1 MEEGSLPFQ
10 PAPLSQQQELSRR
23 AWNLLG
29 GMKWEG
35 IEAIAEVL
43 GIEDVERL
51 ILDLVTIRDFQ
62 SRSED

>member
-1 MEEGSLPFQ
+1 
-10 PAPLSQQQELSRR
+10 LSRR

-29 GMKWEG
+29 GMHWEG
-35 IEAIAEVL
+35 VEAVAEVL

-62 SRSED
+62 SRSEE

>member
-1 MEEGSLPFQ
+1 ME
-10 PAPLSQQQELSRR
+10 
-23 AWNLLG
+23 
-29 GMKWEG
+29 WEG